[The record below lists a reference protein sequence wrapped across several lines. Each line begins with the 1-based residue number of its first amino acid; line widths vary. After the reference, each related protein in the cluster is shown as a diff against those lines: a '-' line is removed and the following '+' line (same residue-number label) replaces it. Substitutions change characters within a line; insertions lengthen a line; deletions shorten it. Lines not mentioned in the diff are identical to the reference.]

1 MRNYIVQVYR
11 VVRKRKKEEKGTS
24 KAGGGVE
31 GVMPEGLHVGGSFGT
46 VVDIAEV
53 GMDRGRGDHLVELK
67 AYSE

>member
-1 MRNYIVQVYR
+1 
-11 VVRKRKKEEKGTS
+11 
-24 KAGGGVE
+24 
-31 GVMPEGLHVGGSFGT
+31 MPEGLHVGGSFGT